1 MTFAGSFPMK
11 ARKIHWPVVGA
22 AERAVRV
29 SVPDVAAEVC
39 EPDVELM

>member
-1 MTFAGSFPMK
+1 MVEWSLVVMATNN
-11 ARKIHWPVVGA
+11 HWPVVGA
-22 AERAVRV
+22 DVGIVRV